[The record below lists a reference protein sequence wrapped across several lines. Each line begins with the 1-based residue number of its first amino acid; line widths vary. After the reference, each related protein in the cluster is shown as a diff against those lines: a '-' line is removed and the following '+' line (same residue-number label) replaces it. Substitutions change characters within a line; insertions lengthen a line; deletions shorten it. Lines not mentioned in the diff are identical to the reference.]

1 MLPDRY
7 LYLVSVNTDEPIA
20 IFSVDHLDH
29 EREILKYEVCLRTE
43 YHLDDVAC
51 GLVLKDSLLSPLA
64 DDILAH
70 VRSAS
75 GITWLPHSEGMHK
88 GAKLKL
94 RPHSSPYRWSTLNI
108 DLD

>member
-7 LYLVSVNTDEPIA
+7 LYLVSVITDEPIA

-51 GLVLKDSLLSPLA
+51 GVVLKDSLLSPLS
-64 DDILAH
+64 DDILAQ
-70 VRSAS
+70 VRPASA
-75 GITWLPHSEGMHK
+75 ITWLPHSEQIYQT
-88 GAKLKL
+88 
-94 RPHSSPYRWSTLNI
+94 PTP
-108 DLD
+108 